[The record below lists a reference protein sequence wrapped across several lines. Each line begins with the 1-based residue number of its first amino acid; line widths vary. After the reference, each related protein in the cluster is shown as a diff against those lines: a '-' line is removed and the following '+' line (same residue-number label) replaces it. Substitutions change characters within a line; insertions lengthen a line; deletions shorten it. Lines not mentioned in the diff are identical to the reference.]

1 MTVLDSGHES
11 RPAPRLRATWAVLAT
26 CTLLAGGLS
35 WPLVAHLSDRVPGTA
50 TWAFDESTFL
60 WNIWYFKH
68 ALLDLHTSPLHSNL
82 IWFPLG
88 TNLTLYTFN
97 FFNALVAL
105 PLDLAANLPLAS
117 NLTLLLSTILSG
129 FGTYLLAFYVLRRA
143 FAAKVHTQN
152 LHILRLA
159 AFLAGLVYAF
169 GSNRAIYA
177 ALGHYNFV
185 TSQWVPFYIL
195 YLLKTLRETRYR
207 NAALAG
213 LFFALAA
220 LADMTYASLLGMFSL
235 VVLLASWRT
244 LRARAATLLRIV
256 LAAAVAVAIWS
267 PVLLPVAGELAK
279 AEYALSGWGETV
291 QLSADLA
298 GLVSPTDLNPLLAPA
313 GIGGVTASGQAG
325 NADVAGQA
333 AWGNDNFSPPG
344 WQAALRAVVEGKG
357 RFSDINTV
365 FLGWVTLA
373 LAFAGGWWASRRAR
387 LPDVAPWIWGT
398 LVFAVLA
405 LGPLLQVAG
414 RYRFS
419 LDNLLPEGVSV
430 PLPFALLHFIPI
442 LNANRAPNRNSL
454 ILMLTLA
461 VLVAFGAAWL
471 LGGVE
476 AWQRRGEGRAGN
488 GKAAG
493 QERGSLALGIVVAPA
508 ARRTQFATPRAW
520 ATPAVAAGVAVA
532 LLVEHLALPLPT
544 TDARVPEVYTQIAAE
559 PGDFS
564 VLQLPLG
571 WRNSFG
577 VLGSERTQIQYY
589 QSVHGKPIIGGN
601 ISRAPAFQMDYFGRI
616 ALFQA
621 LTRLE
626 MYQDVAPAVDAAARS
641 QAAALMALYDVRY
654 FITFPPIAGGY
665 PYQDTWQKT
674 QDYALQVLPL
684 EKPAFWEKDGILA
697 YHVQQPAVPF
707 PFRLDLGAANLE
719 PYLGQGW
726 DVLPGEQVY
735 GAGAFWATATDDD
748 LYLPLDAPKDAT
760 LSLAA
765 APLTYPSAPRQVL
778 SITVN
783 DVLVLKDQALAPGW
797 QTLAVKI
804 PASATRRGAN
814 RVRLHFA
821 WTLSPR
827 QVFPDP
833 ASRGAI
839 GTSGAISP
847 VNLDVH
853 SFDEAYISAFSADG
867 SETKASPDRRGYNV
881 VVLDQRSGRVLDA
894 QGFDSAANNY
904 EADRLAQY
912 LSAVPR
918 GRVVVLA
925 TKGDASA
932 HLTPAAIAA
941 LRALGSRVASASD
954 LAGQAQ
960 ALVGIQGAAP
970 GSAAEVIA
978 PTDAFLRVS
987 GDFRKL
993 AAAVDWVELGP

>member
-1 MTVLDSGHES
+1 MTVLDPGQES
-11 RPAPRLRATWAVLAT
+11 RPASRLRATWAVLAT

-68 ALLDLHTSPLHSNL
+68 ALLDLHTSPLHTNL

-117 NLTLLLSTILSG
+117 NLALLLSTILSG
-129 FGTYLLAFYVLRRA
+129 FGTYLLTFHVLRRA
-143 FAAKVHTQN
+143 FAAKIHTPN
-152 LHILRLA
+152 LCILRLA

-185 TSQWVPFYIL
+185 TCQWVPFYIL
-195 YLLKTLRETRYR
+195 YLLKTLHETRYR

-220 LADMTYASLLGMFSL
+220 LVDMTYASFLSMFSL
-235 VVLLASWRT
+235 VILLASWRT
-244 LRARAATLLRIV
+244 LRARAATLLRIA
-256 LAAAVAVAIWS
+256 LAAVVAVAIWS
-267 PVLLPVAGELAK
+267 PVLLPVARELAK

-298 GLVSPTDLNPLLAPA
+298 GFVSPTDLNPLLAPPL
-313 GIGGVTASGQAG
+313 AS
-325 NADVAGQA
+325 NANVAGQVT
-333 AWGNDNFSPPG
+333 WGNDNFSPPG

-373 LAFAGGWWASRRAR
+373 LALAGGWWASRRAR
-387 LPDVAPWIWGT
+387 LPDLAPWIWGT

-414 RYRFS
+414 RYRFN

-461 VLVAFGAAWL
+461 VLVAFGAVWL
-471 LGGVE
+471 LGGVD
-476 AWQRRGEGRAGN
+476 AWQRREGGRGRN
-488 GKAAG
+488 GGAAG
-493 QERGSLALGIVVAPA
+493 QEPGSVALGIAPA
-508 ARRTQFATPRAW
+508 PATRLSQFATRAW
-520 ATPAVAAGVAVA
+520 VPPTWAMPAVAAVVAVA

-616 ALFQA
+616 SLFQA

-626 MYQDVAPAVDAAARS
+626 MYQDVSPALDAAVRS

-684 EKPAFWEKDGILA
+684 EIPAFWEKDGIRA
-697 YHVQQPAVPF
+697 YHVQQAAIPF

-726 DVLPGEQVY
+726 DVRPGEQIY
-735 GAGAFWATATDDD
+735 GAEALWATATDDD

-760 LSLAA
+760 LRLAA
-765 APLTYPSAPRQVL
+765 APLTFSSAPRQVL

-783 DVLVLKDQALAPGW
+783 DVPVLRDEALAPGW

-804 PASATRRGAN
+804 PASATRRGPN

-821 WTLSPR
+821 WALSPR

-839 GTSGAISP
+839 GASGTISP

-867 SETKASPDRRGYNV
+867 RETKASPDRRGYNV
-881 VVLDQRSGRVLDA
+881 VVLDPRSGRVLDA
-894 QGFDSAANNY
+894 QGFDSAANTY

-932 HLTPAAIAA
+932 HLTPGAIAA
-941 LRALGSRVASASD
+941 LRALGSRVASAGD
-954 LAGQAQ
+954 LAGQAH

-978 PTDAFLRVS
+978 PGDAFLRVS